1 MERLDFDRRPRASG
15 APESFV
21 DEHLSVASLAP
32 GAAVVITVLKRA
44 WLPVLVVVAMAIGA
58 VSVTYLRSVFG
69 SDGAVVTPVGSD
81 TAQKFNPKVVTYEV
95 FGSGSTAIINY
106 TDLNGLPQRT
116 GEVSLPWSLRLETT
130 VPSVMP
136 NLLAQG
142 VDGQSIGC
150 RVVVDDVV
158 KDERTAEGV
167 NPATY
172 CLVKAA

>member
-1 MERLDFDRRPRASG
+1 
-15 APESFV
+15 
-21 DEHLSVASLAP
+21 
-32 GAAVVITVLKRA
+32 VLKRA
-44 WLPVLVVVAMAIGA
+44 WLPALVVVAVALGA
-58 VSVTYLRSVFG
+58 VSVAQLRSVFG

-81 TAQKFNPKVVTYEV
+81 TAAKFNPKVVTYEV
-95 FGSGSTAIINY
+95 FGSGSTAVINY

-136 NLLAQG
+136 NLIAQG
-142 VDGQSIGC
+142 DGVSIGC
-150 RVVVDDVV
+150 RVTVDDEV
-158 KDERTAEGV
+158 KDERTSEGV